1 MLVAAMKTTD
11 IWFASFLQLRG
22 YTVGNFEMVSRG
34 RGCFDFDLNPEEWKE
49 MRLEFNSSE
58 ISKIKQ
64 IQLSLKD
71 LLY

>member
-1 MLVAAMKTTD
+1 MKTTD
-11 IWFASFLQLRG
+11 IWFASFLQLKG
-22 YTVGNFEMVSRG
+22 VKLSNFTIIGKGKGS
-34 RGCFDFDLNPEEWKE
+34 FDFCLTEDEWRKF
-49 MRLEFNSSE
+49 RLEFNDSD

>member
-1 MLVAAMKTTD
+1 MRTTD
-11 IWFASFLQLRG
+11 IWFASFLQLKGYQLSNFSILNRG
-22 YTVGNFEMVSRG
+22 KGS
-34 RGCFDFDLNPEEWKE
+34 FDFVISEEEWKT
-49 MRLEFNSSE
+49 MHLAFNSSD

>member
-1 MLVAAMKTTD
+1 MRTTD
-11 IWFASFLQLRG
+11 IWFASFLQLKG
-22 YTVGNFEMVSRG
+22 YTLSNFSILNRG
-34 RGCFDFDLNPEEWKE
+34 KGSFDFIISEEEWKN
-49 MRLEFNSSE
+49 MHLAFNSSD

>member
-1 MLVAAMKTTD
+1 MKTTD
-11 IWFASFLQLRG
+11 IWFASFLQLKG
-22 YTVGNFEMVSRG
+22 VQLLNFSILSKG
-34 RGCFDFDLNPEEWKE
+34 RGSFDFKLTEEEWRTF
-49 MRLEFNSSE
+49 RLEFNNSD

>member
-1 MLVAAMKTTD
+1 MKTTD
-11 IWFASFLQLRG
+11 IWFASFLQLKG
-22 YTVGNFEMVSRG
+22 VQLLNFSILSKG
-34 RGCFDFDLNPEEWKE
+34 RGSFDFQLTEEEWRTF
-49 MRLEFNSSE
+49 RLEFNNSD